1 MAISRS
7 RVLVFTALA
16 LLAFDAG
23 RSLWA
28 RFGYAYPRARWKPD
42 PAEFAGIAWPPGAD
56 APEGLP
62 LGQRIYLRS
71 CQTCHGPDGRGNGP
85 AAPSMSPR
93 PRDFTQGQFK
103 YKSTAAEVPPTDDD
117 LQRTVRDGLRASA
130 MPSFGDL
137 LSAEEI
143 KAVSGYVR
151 SLGPARNEGVP
162 VPVPPRVRPDP
173 ASLERGKTLY
183 SESCAACH
191 GLDGRA
197 RNAYEEPSGR
207 PIVARDLTAPW
218 TFRRGADP
226 EQLWL
231 RLTTG
236 LAPGAMPSF
245 AEGLTPGQRW
255 DVVNY
260 VISLARTPPWET
272 GGRLAG
278 PGQDPD
284 PLRRGEYL
292 VHLHMCGL
300 CHTQID
306 PTGIY
311 RESGY
316 FLAGGMR
323 VGAWPHANFVS
334 RNLTSDEA
342 TGLGMRSAD
351 EIARIIRNGRRP
363 DRVLD
368 PWGMPWFVLHA
379 LTDEDA
385 RAMGSY
391 LKTLPPVR
399 HFVPEPLQ
407 FGFVETL
414 IGKILSPLP
423 AAIPRFLSYADGDFA
438 DPEVPR
444 FSRDLPQRALE
455 TAQWVVLA
463 IGLVAFAL
471 VGPRPRSWV
480 KAVLLLSGAA
490 LLALLAWLLVRLP
503 QAIPPEPLAQGLI
516 SGAPKLDT
524 RGLPPEKSALL
535 ERGAYLYRTTSC
547 LFCHG
552 VSGVGGNSIS
562 WKPFGTLYVRNIT
575 SDPETGIGAW
585 TDAQVARAIRSGVS
599 RHGRQLHWQ
608 GMIWDL
614 LSNLDEEDL
623 RAIVAYLRTLP
634 AVHQAI
640 PSARAPAADDCE
652 IYTFYTRGPFN
663 PGCQ

>member
-28 RFGYAYPRARWKPD
+28 RFGYAHPRARWKAD
-42 PAEFAGIAWPPGAD
+42 PAEFAGLASPPG
-56 APEGLP
+56 
-62 LGQRIYLRS
+62 
-71 CQTCHGPDGRGNGP
+71 
-85 AAPSMSPR
+85 
-93 PRDFTQGQFK
+93 
-103 YKSTAAEVPPTDDD
+103 
-117 LQRTVRDGLRASA
+117 
-130 MPSFGDL
+130 
-137 LSAEEI
+137 AEEI
-143 KAVSGYVR
+143 KAVSSYVR

-245 AEGLTPGQRW
+245 AEGLTPGPRW

-272 GGRLAG
+272 GGGLAG

-284 PLRRGEYL
+284 PVRRGEYL
-292 VHLHMCGL
+292 VHLHMCGP

-351 EIARIIRNGRRP
+351 EIARIIRNGRHP

-379 LTDEDA
+379 MTDEDA

-391 LKTLPPVR
+391 LKTL
-399 HFVPEPLQ
+399 
-407 FGFVETL
+407 
-414 IGKILSPLP
+414 
-423 AAIPRFLSYADGDFA
+423 
-438 DPEVPR
+438 
-444 FSRDLPQRALE
+444 
-455 TAQWVVLA
+455 
-463 IGLVAFAL
+463 
-471 VGPRPRSWV
+471 
-480 KAVLLLSGAA
+480 
-490 LLALLAWLLVRLP
+490 
-503 QAIPPEPLAQGLI
+503 
-516 SGAPKLDT
+516 
-524 RGLPPEKSALL
+524 
-535 ERGAYLYRTTSC
+535 
-547 LFCHG
+547 
-552 VSGVGGNSIS
+552 
-562 WKPFGTLYVRNIT
+562 
-575 SDPETGIGAW
+575 
-585 TDAQVARAIRSGVS
+585 
-599 RHGRQLHWQ
+599 
-608 GMIWDL
+608 
-614 LSNLDEEDL
+614 
-623 RAIVAYLRTLP
+623 
-634 AVHQAI
+634 
-640 PSARAPAADDCE
+640 
-652 IYTFYTRGPFN
+652 
-663 PGCQ
+663 